1 MRLRCSGRER
11 AALAAHAHGGRT
23 MTVLFV
29 GISHAT
35 ASLATVES
43 VAFSGADAAAT
54 LARVTPGDVLPTL
67 PLRELVILST
77 CHRVE
82 LYGVPTHEVSRPG
95 AALDAMAELLAGRAP
110 SDVNA
115 GAAVRRLVGTEATR
129 HLFRVAAG
137 LESIV
142 LGESD
147 VLQQVAA
154 ALAMAVRVGA
164 AGATLTPLFEAA
176 VRVGRRAR
184 TETAIGNAAA
194 SVGAIA
200 GDFAEELAD
209 ELRGRRALLVGS
221 GKIGRSAAR
230 ALRAHG
236 FWEMMVAPSPGADV
250 EALVAELYATVVEVD
265 ALPKA
270 LAESDLVLACSPR
283 PAQLD
288 VATVRQAMRGRVARP
303 LAMIDLAA
311 NEAIEPAV
319 ADLAGVRVVSAAELR
334 ERIDVVIA
342 GRRRE
347 APLVETIVEEE
358 LRVVQARAEGRSLS
372 GVVAA
377 LRARAEEI
385 RQREL
390 SRALAGLPDADA
402 AVRAQMEWLSVSLVN
417 KLLDEPTRRLRAE
430 AGQGPAHPYADVT
443 RELFGLTGERAERPP
458 A

>member
-1 MRLRCSGRER
+1 
-11 AALAAHAHGGRT
+11 

-35 ASLATVES
+35 APLATVES
-43 VAFSGADAAAT
+43 LAFSAADIVST
-54 LARVTPGDVLPTL
+54 LARIVPGDVAPSFA
-67 PLRELVILST
+67 LRELVILST

-82 LYGVPTHEVSRPG
+82 LYAVPSEDVSRPSV
-95 AALDAMAELLAGRAP
+95 AIETMANMLASRAP
-110 SDVNA
+110 QGETVDA
-115 GAAVRRLVGTEATR
+115 GLRRLVGAEATR

-137 LESIV
+137 LESMV

-147 VLQQVAA
+147 VLHQVASS
-154 ALAMAVRVGA
+154 LATAVRVGA
-164 AGATLTPLFEAA
+164 AGPILTPLFESA

-184 TETAIGNAAA
+184 AETAIGSAA

-200 GDFAEELAD
+200 AEMAETLAD
-209 ELRGRRALLVGS
+209 EELRGRRALLVGT
-221 GKIGRSAAR
+221 GKIGRTAAKS
-230 ALRAHG
+230 LRASG
-236 FWEMMVAPSPGADV
+236 FWEMMVAPSPDADT
-250 EALVAELYATVVEVD
+250 EALATELSATILPPDAVAR
-265 ALPKA
+265 ALS
-270 LAESDLVLACSPR
+270 ESDLVLACSSP
-283 PAQLD
+283 PVQIDA
-288 VATVRQAMRGRVARP
+288 AMVRQAMRGRMARP
-303 LAMIDLAA
+303 LAFMDLAA
-311 NEAIEPAV
+311 GGALDQAV
-319 ADLAGVRVVSAAELR
+319 DELAGVRVITAAELR
-334 ERIDVVIA
+334 ERIEVAIA

-390 SRALAGLPDADA
+390 SRALAGLPDADP

-430 AGQGPAHPYADVT
+430 AGQGPANPYADVT
-443 RELFGLTGERAERPP
+443 RELFGLTRERPGRPP